1 MVGRRQS
8 AYRRSRA
15 VSMQFS
21 QGSAPAASMTLPAS
35 HPWNSLRNKKLTP
48 PCYFR
53 KFSISADI
61 SFVFILYNWSI
72 IGTPIFQFKVI
83 CLKDL
88 WKIRTMTI
96 IRVIFSPL
104 ISFILNSLIQLQ
116 RMYHIH
122 LSSSPISREGEN
134 PLRQE
139 ALTEISTRPGYAV
152 ALLSLIMLLQRRYLL
167 LLERPGGRPE
177 SRSIN

>member
-61 SFVFILYNWSI
+61 SSVFILYNWSV
-72 IGTPIFQFKVI
+72 IGTPIFQSYMFERS
-83 CLKDL
+83 LKDRNDDNYTRHFL
-88 WKIRTMTI
+88 LDSINLIYLKQPNSASTN
-96 IRVIFSPL
+96 VSHSP
-104 ISFILNSLIQLQ
+104 
-116 RMYHIH
+116 
-122 LSSSPISREGEN
+122 
-134 PLRQE
+134 
-139 ALTEISTRPGYAV
+139 V
-152 ALLSLIMLLQRRYLL
+152 LLSNLPR
-167 LLERPGGRPE
+167 GRKSLTSGSAYRNFHSSRVRGRAFVFNNASAAALSLTFRTAGRASGE
-177 SRSIN
+177 SVH